1 MDDLQ
6 LYDLIIRASSHTPF
20 FGIYLASHAISDAMC
35 MCHASVGCKVK
46 TQEHLMRHEGVADA
60 HNRRRYSQLIDED
73 LIQGST
79 AQLEDEI
86 AAFAKR
92 LRSQVVVI
100 DCSTPLSLQV
110 QPLQA
115 VVERS
120 RVRTG
125 VDVVHVPARNYQDDL
140 WAGYA
145 ATAAT
150 LFRRQFEKAAESGVV
165 QKPRADEV
173 SVLGLP
179 FDRYEGDSVGNV
191 AEVRRLLFG
200 LGLKAKAVFFAGE
213 PYATLAEVVHAGT
226 HLALPWLK
234 PALPGLRK
242 PAIAG
247 VTLTDVPGLPMGFGG
262 TRQWLLQVAAA
273 TGVDP
278 KRAQAFADAELRAA
292 KPLAEL
298 ARRTLQGR
306 RFAAFAEAPRLAGL
320 VALLQELGM
329 VPTVL
334 GVSHFRLGGRR
345 EVEALLRGPLQQ
357 ELPRDVQWLEDP
369 APHEVTALTAID
381 PSAATE
387 PDPKKRQRAL
397 QMLQGAE
404 IVLCSSVEAQQ
415 LRVGQ
420 GGQGWQGPI
429 VEFGFPSE
437 NRHFLLP
444 SPWLGFRGALR
455 MAEQVLHALPEAQR
469 R

>member
-1 MDDLQ
+1 MDDLT
-6 LYDLIIRASSHTPF
+6 LDDLIIRASSHTPF
-20 FGIYLASHAISDAMC
+20 FGIYLASHAILDAMC

-46 TQEHLMRHEGVADA
+46 TQEHLVRHDGVQDA

-86 AAFAKR
+86 AAFARR
-92 LRSQVVVI
+92 LHSQVVVI

-120 RVRTG
+120 RARTG
-125 VDVVHVPARNYQDDL
+125 VDVVHVQARNYQDDL
-140 WAGYA
+140 WGGYA

-150 LFRRQFEKAAESGVV
+150 LFLRQFEKADAQGPRP
-165 QKPRADEV
+165 KPKADEV

-179 FDRYEGDSVGNV
+179 FDRYEGDSTGNV
-191 AEVRRLLFG
+191 AEVRRLLWG

-213 PYATLAEVVHAGT
+213 PYATLGEAVHAGH

-234 PALPGLRK
+234 PALPSLRK
-242 PAIAG
+242 LG
-247 VTLTDVPGLPMGFGG
+247 VTLAETSGLPMGFAG
-262 TRQWLLQVAAA
+262 TRQWLIQVAQL

-278 KRAQAFADAELRAA
+278 RRAQAFADGELQAA

-298 ARRTLQGR
+298 ARRSLQGR

-329 VPTVL
+329 VPAVL

-345 EVEALLRGPLQQ
+345 EVEALLSGPLQQ
-357 ELPRDVQWLEDP
+357 SLPQEVVWLEDP
-369 APHEVTALTAID
+369 TPHAVAELAHAGPLD
-381 PSAATE
+381 PQL
-387 PDPKKRQRAL
+387 DPRKQRPLA
-397 QMLQGAE
+397 GAD
-404 IVLCSSVEAQQ
+404 IVLCSSVEAVQ
-415 LRVGQ
+415 LQ
-420 GGQGWQGPI
+420 AWQGPL

-444 SPWLGFRGALR
+444 APWLGFRGALR
-455 MAEQVLHALPEAQR
+455 LAEQVMQALANGQNR
-469 R
+469 

>member
-1 MDDLQ
+1 MDDLT
-6 LYDLIIRASSHTPF
+6 LDDLIIRASSHTPF
-20 FGIYLASHAISDAMC
+20 FGIYLASHAILDAMC

-46 TQEHLMRHEGVADA
+46 TQEHLVRHDGVQDA

-86 AAFAKR
+86 AAFARR
-92 LRSQVVVI
+92 LHSQVVVI

-120 RVRTG
+120 RERTG
-125 VDVVHVPARNYQDDL
+125 VDVVHVQARNYQDDL
-140 WAGYA
+140 WGGYA

-150 LFRRQFEKAAESGVV
+150 LFLRQFEKAAAQGPLP
-165 QKPRADEV
+165 KPKADEV

-179 FDRYEGDSVGNV
+179 FDRYEGDSTGNV
-191 AEVRRLLFG
+191 AEVRRMLWG

-213 PYATLAEVVHAGT
+213 PYATLGEAVHAGH

-234 PALPGLRK
+234 PALPSLRT
-242 PAIAG
+242 ASARTAG
-247 VTLTDVPGLPMGFGG
+247 VTLAEPLGVPMGFSG
-262 TRQWLLQVAAA
+262 TRQWLLQVAQL
-273 TGVDP
+273 TGVDAR
-278 KRAQAFADAELRAA
+278 RAQAFVDAELQAA

-298 ARRTLQGR
+298 ARRSLQGR

-329 VPTVL
+329 VPAVL

-345 EVEALLRGPLQQ
+345 EVEALLSGPLQQ
-357 ELPRDVQWLEDP
+357 ALPQEVVWLEDP
-369 APHEVTALTAID
+369 TPHAVAELAHAGPLD
-381 PSAATE
+381 PQM
-387 PDPKKRQRAL
+387 DPRKQRPLA
-397 QMLQGAE
+397 GAD
-404 IVLCSSVEAQQ
+404 IVLCSSVEAVQ
-415 LRVGQ
+415 LQ
-420 GGQGWQGPI
+420 AWQGPL

-444 SPWLGFRGALR
+444 APWMGFRGALR
-455 MAEQVLHALPEAQR
+455 LAEQVLQALAVGQNR
-469 R
+469 

>member
-1 MDDLQ
+1 LDDLT
-6 LYDLIIRASSHTPF
+6 LDDLIIRASSHTPF
-20 FGIYLASHAISDAMC
+20 FGIYLASHAILDAMC

-46 TQEHLMRHEGVADA
+46 TQEHLVRHDGVQDA

-86 AAFAKR
+86 AAFARR
-92 LRSQVVVI
+92 LHSQVVVI

-120 RVRTG
+120 RARTG
-125 VDVVHVPARNYQDDL
+125 VDVVHVQARNYQDDL
-140 WAGYA
+140 WGGYA

-150 LFRRQFEKAAESGVV
+150 LFLRQFEKADAQGPRP
-165 QKPRADEV
+165 KPKADEV

-179 FDRYEGDSVGNV
+179 FDRYEGDSTGNV
-191 AEVRRLLFG
+191 AEVRRLLWG

-213 PYATLAEVVHAGT
+213 PYATLGEAVHAGH

-234 PALPGLRK
+234 PALPSLRK
-242 PAIAG
+242 LG
-247 VTLTDVPGLPMGFGG
+247 VTLAETSGLPMGFAG
-262 TRQWLLQVAAA
+262 TRQWLIQVAQL

-278 KRAQAFADAELRAA
+278 RRAQAFADGELQAA

-298 ARRTLQGR
+298 ARRSLQGR

-329 VPTVL
+329 VPAVL

-345 EVEALLRGPLQQ
+345 EVEALLSGPLQQ
-357 ELPRDVQWLEDP
+357 SLPQEVVWLEDP
-369 APHEVTALTAID
+369 TPHAVAELAHAGPLD
-381 PSAATE
+381 PQL
-387 PDPKKRQRAL
+387 DPRKQRPLA
-397 QMLQGAE
+397 GAD
-404 IVLCSSVEAQQ
+404 IVLCSSVEAVQ
-415 LRVGQ
+415 LQ
-420 GGQGWQGPI
+420 AWQGPL

-444 SPWLGFRGALR
+444 APWLGFRGALR
-455 MAEQVLHALPEAQR
+455 LAEQVMQALANGQNR
-469 R
+469 

>member
-1 MDDLQ
+1 MDDLT
-6 LYDLIIRASSHTPF
+6 LDDLIIRASSHTPF
-20 FGIYLASHAISDAMC
+20 FGIYLASHAIADAMC

-46 TQEHLMRHEGVADA
+46 TQEHLVRHDGVQDA

-86 AAFAKR
+86 AAFARR
-92 LRSQVVVI
+92 LGSQLVVI

-120 RVRTG
+120 RARCG

-140 WAGYA
+140 WGGYA

-150 LFRRQFEKAAESGVV
+150 LFLRQFERAAAQGPLPA
-165 QKPRADEV
+165 PRADEV

-179 FDRYEGDSVGNV
+179 FDRYEGDSLGNV
-191 AEVRRLLFG
+191 AEVRRLLWG

-213 PYATLAEVVHAGT
+213 PYAALGEAVHAAH
-226 HLALPWLK
+226 HLALPWQA
-234 PALPGLRK
+234 PALAALRRAG
-242 PAIAG
+242 PAVA
-247 VTLTDVPGLPMGFGG
+247 VPPGLPMGFAG
-262 TRQWLLQVAAA
+262 TRMWLAQVAAA
-273 TGVDP
+273 TGVAAR
-278 KRAQAFADAELRAA
+278 RAQAFADAELQAA

-298 ARRTLQGR
+298 ARRSLQGR
-306 RFAAFAEAPRLAGL
+306 RFAAFAEAPRLAGV

-329 VPTVL
+329 VPAVL

-345 EVEALLRGPLQQ
+345 EVEALLAGPLGSRV
-357 ELPRDVQWLEDP
+357 PSDVVWLEDP
-369 APHEVTALTAID
+369 TPHAVAALAAAAP
-381 PSAATE
+381 
-387 PDPKKRQRAL
+387 PDPTRDPRTQRPLA
-397 QMLQGAE
+397 GADV
-404 IVLCSSVEAQQ
+404 VLCSSVEAAQ
-415 LRVGQ
+415 LRA
-420 GGQGWQGPI
+420 WQGPL

-444 SPWLGFRGALR
+444 APWLGFRGALR
-455 MAEQVLHALPEAQR
+455 LAEQVAQALTGAPQR
-469 R
+469 

>member
-6 LYDLIIRASSHTPF
+6 LDDLIIRASSHTPF
-20 FGIYLASHAISDAMC
+20 FGIYLASHAIADAMC
-35 MCHASVGCKVK
+35 MCHASVGCKTK
-46 TQEHLMRHEGVADA
+46 TQQHLVRHDGVQSA
-60 HNRRRYSQLIDED
+60 HDHMRYSQLIDED

-92 LRSQVVVI
+92 LRSQLVVI

-140 WAGYA
+140 WGGYA

-150 LFRRQFEKAAESGVV
+150 LFRRQFEKVAEGGTEL
-165 QKPRADEV
+165 KPRADEV

-179 FDRYEGDSVGNV
+179 FDRHEGDSTGNV
-191 AEVRRLLFG
+191 AEVRRILFG

-213 PYATLAEVVHAGT
+213 PYATLGEVVHAKT
-226 HLALPWLK
+226 HLALPWLA

-242 PAIAG
+242 PAIPGA
-247 VTLTDVPGLPMGFGG
+247 TLTDVPGLPMGFAG
-262 TRQWLLQVAAA
+262 TRQWLMQVAAL
-273 TGVDP
+273 TGVDQ
-278 KRAQAFADAELRAA
+278 KRAQAFAEAELRAA

-298 ARRTLQGR
+298 ARRSLQGR

-329 VPTVL
+329 VPVVL
-334 GVSHFRLGGRR
+334 GVNHFRLGGRR
-345 EVEALLRGPLQQ
+345 QVEELLRGPLQQ
-357 ELPRDVQWLEDP
+357 ELPKDVQWLEDP
-369 APHEVTALTAID
+369 APHEVAALTAVD
-381 PSAATE
+381 TAQQAE
-387 PDPKKRQRAL
+387 LDPKKRLRSQ

-404 IVLCSSVEAQQ
+404 IVLCSSVEAAQ
-415 LRVGQ
+415 L
-420 GGQGWQGPI
+420 QGWHGPL

-455 MAEQVLHALPEAQR
+455 LAEQVLHALPPPQR
-469 R
+469 G

>member
-1 MDDLQ
+1 LDDLT
-6 LYDLIIRASSHTPF
+6 LDDLIIRASSHTPF
-20 FGIYLASHAISDAMC
+20 FGIYLASHAILDAMC

-46 TQEHLMRHEGVADA
+46 TQEHLVRHDGVQDA

-86 AAFAKR
+86 AAFARR
-92 LRSQVVVI
+92 LHSQVVVI

-120 RVRTG
+120 RARTG
-125 VDVVHVPARNYQDDL
+125 VDVVHVQARNYQDDL
-140 WAGYA
+140 WGGYA

-150 LFRRQFEKAAESGVV
+150 LFLRQFEKADAQGPRP
-165 QKPRADEV
+165 KPKADEV

-179 FDRYEGDSVGNV
+179 FDRYEGDSTGNV
-191 AEVRRLLFG
+191 AEVRRLLWG

-213 PYATLAEVVHAGT
+213 PYATLGEAVHAGH

-234 PALPGLRK
+234 PALPSLRK
-242 PAIAG
+242 LG
-247 VTLTDVPGLPMGFGG
+247 VTLAETSGLPMGFAG
-262 TRQWLLQVAAA
+262 TRQWLIQVAQL

-278 KRAQAFADAELRAA
+278 RRAQAFADGELQAA

-298 ARRTLQGR
+298 ARRSLQGR

-329 VPTVL
+329 VPAVL

-345 EVEALLRGPLQQ
+345 EVEALLSGPLQQ
-357 ELPRDVQWLEDP
+357 SLPQEVVWLEDP
-369 APHEVTALTAID
+369 TPHAVAELAHAGPLD
-381 PSAATE
+381 PQL
-387 PDPKKRQRAL
+387 DPRKQRPLA
-397 QMLQGAE
+397 GAD
-404 IVLCSSVEAQQ
+404 IVLCSSVEAVPLQA
-415 LRVGQ
+415 
-420 GGQGWQGPI
+420 WQGPL

-444 SPWLGFRGALR
+444 APWLGFRGALR
-455 MAEQVLHALPEAQR
+455 LAEQVMQALANGQNR
-469 R
+469 